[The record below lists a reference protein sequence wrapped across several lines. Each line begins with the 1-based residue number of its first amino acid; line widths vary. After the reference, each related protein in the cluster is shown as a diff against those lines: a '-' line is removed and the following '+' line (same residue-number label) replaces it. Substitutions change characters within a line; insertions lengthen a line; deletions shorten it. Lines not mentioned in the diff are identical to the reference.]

1 MMYQMSDD
9 DHAGNEKCAHADHR
23 IMEIKQSGQRKQC
36 KRKNASVK
44 MRLYNDQKKKITDK
58 RR

>member
-1 MMYQMSDD
+1 MYKMSDD

-44 MRLYNDQKKKITDK
+44 IAEGICSITVAIS
-58 RR
+58 

>member
-1 MMYQMSDD
+1 MMYKMSDD

-44 MRLYNDQKKKITDK
+44 MRLYNDQKENN
-58 RR
+58 R